1 MLSGIGTIGVA
12 IGTISGAVA
21 VIFVAWLGSR
31 TFESWREQKISE
43 RQIDQAECLL
53 IATYDARRSLG
64 DLRHA
69 AANLFTPGSAQRD
82 LHDGAEALTS
92 EAAKA
97 HRYYET
103 LRETASLSRR
113 SLADCM
119 PTAKALFDADLEQA
133 LGELM
138 KQLDIV
144 FQDVRSRDE
153 LSPPTS
159 AKRHGTNSLRAAHL
173 KTATRWTP
181 PSTHKS
187 IGSKTSA
194 FRSSERQAENPA
206 MTGLPSSARTAA
218 GRRSRAASSSG
229 GGRPGAGAAR
239 PRRGSAALSSAPP

>member
-21 VIFVAWLGSR
+21 VVFAAWLGSR

-43 RQIDQAECLL
+43 RQIDQAERIL

-69 AANLFTPGSAQRD
+69 AANLFTSGSAQRD
-82 LHDGAEALTS
+82 LQDGAEALTS

-103 LRETASLSRR
+103 LRETASLARR

-133 LGELM
+133 IGELM
-138 KQLDIV
+138 KQFDIV

-153 LSPPTS
+153 LSPDKRQ
-159 AKRHGTNSLRAAHL
+159 AKRNKLTPGGPSEDRNKMDATIDAQINRIEDICLPQLRAAGR
-173 KTATRWTP
+173 KPCDDR
-181 PSTHKS
+181 PSV
-187 IGSKTSA
+187 
-194 FRSSERQAENPA
+194 
-206 MTGLPSSARTAA
+206 
-218 GRRSRAASSSG
+218 
-229 GGRPGAGAAR
+229 
-239 PRRGSAALSSAPP
+239 